1 MKFKA
6 NQIGLTVGF
15 SIALLHLIWNVLI
28 YFKVAQVFLNWV
40 YLMHSMNNP
49 FKIMEFNL
57 ARALTL
63 IGFTFIVG
71 YIMGFIF
78 TGVWNK
84 MCKK

>member
-6 NQIGLTVGF
+6 NQIGLTVGV

-28 YFKVAQVFLNWV
+28 YFKVAQVFLNWI

-49 FKIMEFNL
+49 FKVMAFNL
-57 ARALTL
+57 TRALTL

-71 YIMGFIF
+71 YVVGYIF
-78 TGVWNK
+78 TLVWNRLVRK
-84 MCKK
+84 